1 MCNLPLKK
9 GRKKKKKKSN
19 KLLQNISLALKTKKK
34 SINSLINTLPLLDAS
49 HRTTNDL
56 ELWPNLLTLL
66 VKNEVLGFNLGDLRD
81 LRTLG
86 LGVMLTEKG
95 GD

>member
-9 GRKKKKKKSN
+9 GRKKKNEIK
-19 KLLQNISLALKTKKK
+19 QTITNISLALKTKKI